1 MTASAANTLR
11 PSGAEREMYGMNAQK
26 PSASHKEQ
34 STLNRLAL
42 KAGLFYIF
50 AQLLVRGITFLTTPI
65 LTRLL
70 SKAQYSDIR
79 LYESWL
85 LIIGPVFSLNLYR
98 SVERAK
104 YDTGENYNEFVSC
117 TSMLSYLSIGFC
129 FLVCLFFKEP
139 VKIFCD
145 MNDLMFYTAFLYTFA
160 HTAIMFMQRREKQLM
175 RYKVSTAVTAVTVI
189 PATLLSILLI
199 WIGRET
205 GHTDA
210 LVSLRVIGYYVP
222 FIIAGIS
229 IAAVL
234 LFQGKKAYS
243 RAHWR
248 YALLFSLPLIP
259 EAISIQIMNQSDRIM
274 VRHLI
279 GKEEVAILA
288 LGTTVSY
295 IIWIR
300 EDSVWNAWLPW
311 LYEKISRKETK
322 DVEKP
327 WTILMHGFG
336 MLSWFLVLLA
346 PEIVAILGSSEYR
359 DCIYLTAPML
369 TGTLFRFYS
378 YSYTAVEN
386 YHKKTGYVAAATVG
400 TMLLNVILNYVC
412 IKSFGYRAAAYT
424 TAFSYFVL
432 LLVQSFMEYRLTGA
446 LIIPIKKTVA
456 VSLAYF
462 ALCCAS
468 MLLFA
473 CPSLIRYGVLAAGVL
488 LAAKFLLPQCFGILK
503 LLKK

>member
-1 MTASAANTLR
+1 MS
-11 PSGAEREMYGMNAQK
+11 AQK
-26 PSASHKEQ
+26 PSASQKEHN
-34 STLNRLAL
+34 SLNRLAL

-70 SKAQYSDIR
+70 SKTQYSDIR

-85 LIIGPVFSLNLYR
+85 LIIGPIFSLNLYR

-117 TSMLSYLSIGFC
+117 TQTLSYLSIGIC
-129 FLVCLFFKEP
+129 FLICLLFKDP
-139 VKIFCD
+139 IKIFCD
-145 MNDLMFYTAFLYTFA
+145 MNDLMFYMAFFYTFA
-160 HTAIMFMQRREKQLM
+160 HTAIMFMQRREKQMM
-175 RYKVSTAVTAVTVI
+175 RYRVSTAVTAVTVI

-205 GHTDA
+205 GHSDM
-210 LVSLRVIGYYVP
+210 LVSLRVAGYYVP
-222 FIIAGIS
+222 FVLAGIV
-229 IAAVL
+229 IAVVL
-234 LFQGKKAYS
+234 LIQGKKAYS
-243 RAHWR
+243 PSHWK
-248 YALLFSLPLIP
+248 YALLFALPLIP
-259 EAISIQIMNQSDRIM
+259 EAISIQIMNQADRIM

-279 GKEEVAILA
+279 GKEAAAILS

-295 IIWIR
+295 IIWIL

-311 LYEKISRKETK
+311 LYEKISRKETD

-327 WTILMHGFG
+327 WTVLMHGFG

-346 PEIVAILGSSEYR
+346 PEIVTILGSSEYR

-386 YHKKTGYVAAATVG
+386 YHKKTGYVAVSTVG
-400 TMLLNVILNYVC
+400 TMLLNVVLNYVC
-412 IKSFGYRAAAYT
+412 IRSFGYRAAAYT

-432 LLVQSFMEYRLTGA
+432 LLVQSRMEYRLTGS

-456 VSLAYF
+456 ISLAYF

-468 MLLFA
+468 MLLFS
-473 CPSLIRYGVLAAGVL
+473 CPALIRYGVLLAGAL
-488 LAAKFLLPQCFGILK
+488 LAAKFLLPQCLGILK